1 MKGQAAIE
9 YLMTYGW
16 AVLILVS
23 VLGLLYSMG
32 VLNPQSYAQEE
43 CIFQP
48 SLRCDSLSLD
58 PNGNVK
64 VSLINGMGFPINLND
79 YSISYKGQECSS
91 TSAAREVDPDEVV
104 TLSAQC
110 KGNFYTGDVYN
121 FKVTL
126 EYTVDGNSDVFTS
139 SGQVSIRAS

>member
-48 SLRCDSLSLD
+48 SLRCDSLALD
-58 PNGNVK
+58 PNGNVRI
-64 VSLINGMGFPINLND
+64 SLVNGMGFPIKLTS
-79 YSISYKGQECSS
+79 YSISYKGNDCSS
-91 TSAAREVDPDEVV
+91 SGAAYQVEPDGVV
-104 TLSAQC
+104 TLSAKC

-121 FKVTL
+121 FKVVL
-126 EYTVDGNSDVFTS
+126 NYKVENEDKEFSS